1 MKNYLKFV
9 VAVFGVVISLCASGV
24 VSAQK
29 DKKDPSGTCTLNSQI
44 CGRTGDGNIIS
55 GTYNE

>member
-24 VSAQK
+24 VNAQK
-29 DKKDPSGTCTLNSQI
+29 DKGEPGTCTLNSQI